1 MITSRITTADY
12 LDFAFASQTAR
23 YLITEPKTQ
32 VIGAYIAIAIYT
44 GLRFSDL
51 IKLDWSAFQKDSI
64 TINEQKT
71 GKKRIITF
79 SNHLLD
85 ILEPIQKNKG
95 LIFVSQK
102 GTPYEIQS
110 INRILKTIFKLQ
122 LSTKNISTH
131 TMRKTYG
138 RRVWEMNNRS
148 EAGLI
153 ALMDLFNHSSLG
165 ITKAYLGITAEDR
178 ANIYLNL

>member
-1 MITSRITTADY
+1 MKNSKSTTADY
-12 LDFAFASQTAR
+12 LDFNFATQTAKD
-23 YLITEPKTQ
+23 LIQNPKTAT
-32 VIGAYIAIAIYT
+32 IGIYIAIAVYT

-51 IKLDWSAFQKDSI
+51 IKLDWRIFKNGDL

-71 GKKRIITF
+71 GKKRVITF
-79 SNHLLD
+79 SKNLLSIVD
-85 ILEPIQKNKG
+85 PIKKDTG

-110 INRILKTIFKLQ
+110 LNRILKTIFKNQ
-122 LSTKNISTH
+122 LLTKNISTH

-138 RRVWEMNNRS
+138 RQVWELNNRS

-178 ANIYLNL
+178 ANIYLSL

>member
-1 MITSRITTADY
+1 MKPSKLTTADY
-12 LDFAFASQTAR
+12 LEFNAAVEKAKE
-23 YLITEPKTQ
+23 LIQDPKTKI
-32 VIGAYIAIAIYT
+32 IGAYVAIGIYT

-51 IKLDWSAFQKDSI
+51 IKLDWSIFQKDNV
-64 TINEQKT
+64 TLTEQKT
-71 GKKRIITF
+71 GKIRVVTF
-79 SNHLLD
+79 SKNLLE
-85 ILEPIQKNKG
+85 ILAPIRKDHG

-110 INRILKTIFKLQ
+110 INRILKTIFKNYL
-122 LSTKNISTH
+122 LTKNISTH

-153 ALMDLFNHSSLG
+153 ALMDLFNHSSLK

>member
-1 MITSRITTADY
+1 MTSSKLTTADY
-12 LDFAFASQTAR
+12 LDFNFTVEKAKD
-23 YLITEPKTQ
+23 LIQNPKTE
-32 VIGAYIAIAIYT
+32 VIGSYIAIAIYT

-51 IKLDWSAFQKDSI
+51 IKLDWSVFHRDSVTI
-64 TINEQKT
+64 TEQKT
-71 GKKRIITF
+71 GKVRVITF
-79 SNHLLD
+79 SKNLLE
-85 ILEPIQKNKG
+85 IISPLRKENG
-95 LIFVSQK
+95 LIFLSQK
-102 GTPYEIQS
+102 GVPYEIQS
-110 INRILKTIFKLQ
+110 INRILKTIFKNQ
-122 LSTKNISTH
+122 LLTKNISTH

-153 ALMDLFNHSSLG
+153 ALMDLFNHSSLK

>member
-1 MITSRITTADY
+1 MKTSKITTADY
-12 LDFAFASQTAR
+12 LDFNFATQTAID
-23 YLITEPKTQ
+23 LIQTKKTV
-32 VIGAYIAIAIYT
+32 VIGSYIAIAVYT

-51 IKLDWSAFQKDSI
+51 IKLDWSIFKKDSV
-64 TINEQKT
+64 TLDEQKT
-71 GKKRIITF
+71 GKSRTVTF
-79 SNHLLD
+79 SKNLLK
-85 ILEPIQKNKG
+85 ILEPIKKDSG

-102 GTPYEIQS
+102 GVPYEIQS
-110 INRILKTIFKLQ
+110 INRILKTIFKNQ
-122 LSTKNISTH
+122 LLTKNISTH

-138 RRVWEMNNRS
+138 RRVWEMNNKS

-153 ALMDLFNHSSLG
+153 ALMDLFNHSSLK